1 MEQTPKSNPENM
13 SNTAFLNS
21 ISEEKVG
28 FTPPRETKQTGGK
41 YLRASLIGDGY
52 SNPLKLRLLGTFM
65 DGKMI
70 AGWRAF
76 RKSGTPN
83 RKRKLNEI
91 DLTELGTNNFGK
103 KEEPVEFWAVPVYVF
118 DDQTVQIFE
127 IHQQGIMNGLE
138 KLGNDRSWGDFKHYN
153 ITIQKSGAGNRT
165 AYTVNA
171 IQEDFPQDQQNFVY
185 ESIQNID
192 MEKLFVGEEPF
203 LRSDEN
209 AQTQ

>member
-1 MEQTPKSNPENM
+1 
-13 SNTAFLNS
+13 
-21 ISEEKVG
+21 
-28 FTPPRETKQTGGK
+28 
-41 YLRASLIGDGY
+41 
-52 SNPLKLRLLGTFM
+52 
-65 DGKMI
+65 
-70 AGWRAF
+70 
-76 RKSGTPN
+76 
-83 RKRKLNEI
+83 
-91 DLTELGTNNFGK
+91 
-103 KEEPVEFWAVPVYVF
+103 
-118 DDQTVQIFE
+118 
-127 IHQQGIMNGLE
+127 MNGLE